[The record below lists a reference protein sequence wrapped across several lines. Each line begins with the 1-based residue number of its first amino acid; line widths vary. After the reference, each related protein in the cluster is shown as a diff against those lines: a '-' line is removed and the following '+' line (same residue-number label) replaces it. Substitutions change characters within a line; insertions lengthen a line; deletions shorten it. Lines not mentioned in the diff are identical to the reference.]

1 MCQDVA
7 WDGALRIQPLET
19 DTDGIVVES
28 KDFPRHA
35 HPKHAMAFLVL
46 PLLDNFTG
54 IADSERIVG
63 PDLAISNVGP
73 ELCIARDWIS

>member
-1 MCQDVA
+1 
-7 WDGALRIQPLET
+7 
-19 DTDGIVVES
+19 
-28 KDFPRHA
+28 
-35 HPKHAMAFLVL
+35 MAFLVL